1 MTTHSSYT
9 LETAMHTGNADERG
23 EVLLRAR
30 NLVIRT
36 PTAPIVDSVS
46 FALSPGERLGIVG
59 ETGSGKS
66 ITCRA
71 VLGALQRKGM
81 TATGELRY
89 RDMNL
94 LSLDDRQWR
103 AIRGREIG
111 FIPQSSLNSLNPVM
125 RVGQQITET
134 VRLYGVSKKKAV
146 ARAEELMAAVQMP
159 DPRGVLAKYPHE
171 LSGGMRQ
178 RVMIALGI
186 AGEPRLLVADEP
198 TTALDVTVQRRLL
211 ELLTDLC
218 SSTGMALILVT
229 HDLGIVSDVCDSVLV
244 MYAGQ
249 SMETGPTATLFG
261 RSRHPYT
268 AALMQAR
275 PSMVEVTDNR
285 LKGLPGRPPAVG
297 AWPPGCR
304 FADRCP
310 LATDECRTHPPIVN
324 EVDPGHHVRCI
335 RAEEEIDA

>member
-1 MTTHSSYT
+1 MVKGATT
-9 LETAMHTGNADERG
+9 EAGR

-30 NLVIRT
+30 DLVIRT
-36 PTAPIVDSVS
+36 ASAPIVDSVS
-46 FALSPGERLGIVG
+46 FTVSPGERLGIVG

-71 VLGALQRKGM
+71 VLGALERKGM
-81 TATGELRY
+81 TAAGELRY
-89 RDMNL
+89 RDMDL
-94 LSLDDRQWR
+94 LSLGARQWR
-103 AIRGREIG
+103 QIRGREIG

-125 RVGQQITET
+125 RVGQQLIET
-134 VRLYGVSKKKAV
+134 VRLFGVSNKDAPV
-146 ARAEELMAAVQMP
+146 RAEELMAAVQMP
-159 DPRGVLAKYPHE
+159 DPKGVLAKYPHE

-211 ELLTDLC
+211 ELISGLC
-218 SSTGMALILVT
+218 ASTGMALILVT
-229 HDLGIVSDVCDSVLV
+229 HDLGIVSDVCDSVMV

-249 SMETGPTATLFG
+249 SMETGSTQTLFR

-275 PSMVEVTDNR
+275 PSMVDVDAR
-285 LKGLPGRPPAVG
+285 LRGLPGRPPAVG
-297 AWPPGCR
+297 AWPDGCR
-304 FADRCP
+304 FADRCALVIEP
-310 LATDECRTHPPIVN
+310 CRTQPPPID
-324 EVDPGHHVRCI
+324 EVQPGHHVRCI
-335 RAEEEIDA
+335 RAEEVFGA

>member
-1 MTTHSSYT
+1 MNTYAVAT
-9 LETAMHTGNADERG
+9 LETAMQTHTRDERR

-30 NLVIRT
+30 NLVIST

-46 FALSPGERLGIVG
+46 FTLSPGERLGIVG

-81 TATGELRY
+81 TAAGELHY
-89 RDMNL
+89 RDMDL

-125 RVGQQITET
+125 RVGQQLTET
-134 VRLYGVSKKKAV
+134 VRLFGVSRRAAV
-146 ARAEELMAAVQMP
+146 SRAEELMAAVQMP

-249 SMETGPTATLFG
+249 SMETGPAATLFG

-275 PSMVEVTDNR
+275 PSMAETTRTR
-285 LKGLPGRPPAVG
+285 LRGLPGRPPAVG
-297 AWPPGCR
+297 AWPTGCR

-310 LATDECRTHPPIVN
+310 LAIDACRTDPPLIA
-324 EVDPGHHVRCI
+324 EVDPEHHVRCI
-335 RAEEEIDA
+335 RAEEEFDA

>member
-1 MTTHSSYT
+1 MTSPASAT
-9 LETAMHTGNADERG
+9 LENSMHTVAVDERRDI
-23 EVLLRAR
+23 LLRAQ
-30 NLVIRT
+30 NLKIRT
-36 PTAPIVDSVS
+36 PSVSIVDSVS
-46 FALSPGERLGIVG
+46 FTLAAGERLGIVG

-89 RDMNL
+89 RDRDL
-94 LSLDDRQWR
+94 LTMDDRQWR
-103 AIRGREIG
+103 QVRGREIG

-125 RVGQQITET
+125 RVGQQLIET
-134 VRLYGVSKKKAV
+134 VRLFGVSRKDAPR
-146 ARAEELMAAVQMP
+146 RAEELMAAVQMP
-159 DPRGVLAKYPHE
+159 DPKGVLTKYPHE

-186 AGEPRLLVADEP
+186 AGEPSLLVADEP

-211 ELLTDLC
+211 ELLTELC
-218 SSTGMALILVT
+218 ASTGMALILVT
-229 HDLGIVSDVCDSVLV
+229 HDLGVVSDVCDSVLV

-261 RSRHPYT
+261 QSRHPYT

-275 PSMVEVTDNR
+275 PSMADAPDTR

-297 AWPPGCR
+297 AWPSGCR

-310 LATDECRTHPPIVN
+310 LAIDQCRTEPPAID
-324 EVDPGHHVRCI
+324 EVEPGHLVRCI
-335 RAEEEIDA
+335 RAQEEIDD

>member
-1 MTTHSSYT
+1 MTIHASAT
-9 LETAMHTGNADERG
+9 LENSMHTHTLYERRD
-23 EVLLRAR
+23 VLLRAQ

-36 PTAPIVDSVS
+36 PTMPIVDSVS
-46 FALSPGERLGIVG
+46 FTLSPGERLGIVG

-81 TATGELRY
+81 TAAGELRY
-89 RDMNL
+89 RDMDL

-103 AIRGREIG
+103 TMRGREIG
-111 FIPQSSLNSLNPVM
+111 FIPQSSLSSLNPVM
-125 RVGQQITET
+125 RVGQQLTET
-134 VRLYGVSKKKAV
+134 VRLFGVSKKHAV
-146 ARAEELMAAVQMP
+146 SRAEELMAAVQMP
-159 DPRGVLAKYPHE
+159 DPKGVLAKYPHE

-211 ELLTDLC
+211 ELVTDLC

-249 SMETGPTATLFG
+249 SMETGRTQTLFG

-275 PSMVEVTDNR
+275 PSMTDTADNR

-297 AWPPGCR
+297 AWPTGCR

-310 LATDECRTHPPIVN
+310 LVVDACRSEPPAIDEV
-324 EVDPGHHVRCI
+324 EPGHHVRCI

>member
-1 MTTHSSYT
+1 MT
-9 LETAMHTGNADERG
+9 EQATATVEAATVEADAGRR

-30 NLVIRT
+30 DLVIRT
-36 PTAPIVDSVS
+36 PNASIVDSVS
-46 FALSPGERLGIVG
+46 FTVSPGERLGIVG

-71 VLGALQRKGM
+71 VLGALERKGM
-81 TATGELRY
+81 TAAGELRF
-89 RDMNL
+89 RDMDL
-94 LSLDDRQWR
+94 LSLDDREWR
-103 AIRGREIG
+103 RIRGREIG

-125 RVGQQITET
+125 RVGQQLMET
-134 VRLYGVSKKKAV
+134 VRLFGVSKKDAP

-159 DPRGVLAKYPHE
+159 DPKGVLTKYPHE

-211 ELLTDLC
+211 ELITDLC
-218 SSTGMALILVT
+218 ESTGMALILVT

-249 SMETGPTATLFG
+249 SMETGPTRTLFG
-261 RSRHPYT
+261 QSRHPYT

-275 PSMVEVTDNR
+275 PSMVDAAAR
-285 LKGLPGRPPAVG
+285 LRGLPGRPPAVG
-297 AWPPGCR
+297 AWPSGCR

-310 LATDECRTHPPIVN
+310 LVIEPCRAQLPLIDEV
-324 EVDPGHHVRCI
+324 ESGHHVRCI
-335 RAEEEIDA
+335 RAEEESGA

>member
-1 MTTHSSYT
+1 MTVYGSAIREVS
-9 LETAMHTGNADERG
+9 MHAHAPNERCD
-23 EVLLRAR
+23 VLLRAH

-36 PTAPIVDSVS
+36 PAVPIVDSVS
-46 FALSPGERLGIVG
+46 LTLSPGERLGIVG

-89 RDMNL
+89 RDMDL
-94 LSLDDRQWR
+94 LTLDDRQWR
-103 AIRGREIG
+103 TIRGREIG

-125 RVGQQITET
+125 RVGQQLTET
-134 VRLYGVSKKKAV
+134 VRLFGVSKKNAGR
-146 ARAEELMAAVQMP
+146 RAEELMAAVQMP
-159 DPRGVLAKYPHE
+159 DPKGVLAKYPHE

-249 SMETGPTATLFG
+249 SMESGPTETLFG

-275 PSMVEVTDNR
+275 PSMAASADTR
-285 LKGLPGRPPAVG
+285 LTGLPGRPPAVG
-297 AWPPGCR
+297 AWPNGCR

-310 LATDECRTHPPIVN
+310 LVIEPCRTAPPMID
-324 EVDPGHHVRCI
+324 EVEPGHHVRCI
-335 RAEEEIDA
+335 RAEGEFDA

>member
-1 MTTHSSYT
+1 MSTHAPAT
-9 LETAMHTGNADERG
+9 LEINMPAAAAADSHDI
-23 EVLLRAR
+23 LLSARDLVVRAGQ
-30 NLVIRT
+30 I
-36 PTAPIVDSVS
+36 PIVDSVS
-46 FALSPGERLGIVG
+46 FTLSQGERLGIVG

-71 VLGALQRKGM
+71 VLGALQRRGLE
-81 TATGELRY
+81 ASGELRY
-89 RDMNL
+89 RDMDL
-94 LSLDDRQWR
+94 LTLDDRQWR
-103 AIRGREIG
+103 QIRGSEIG

-125 RVGQQITET
+125 KIGQQLTEA
-134 VRLYGVSKKKAV
+134 VRHFGVSKKNATR
-146 ARAEELMAAVQMP
+146 RAEELMAAVHMP
-159 DPRGVLAKYPHE
+159 DPKGVLTKYPHE

-178 RVMIALGI
+178 RVMFALGI

-211 ELLTDLC
+211 ELLTELC
-218 SSTGMALILVT
+218 ASTGMALILVT
-229 HDLGIVSDVCDSVLV
+229 HDLGVVSDVCDSVLV

-249 SMETGPTATLFG
+249 SMESGSTETIFG

-275 PSMVEVTDNR
+275 PSMTDDLGAR

-297 AWPPGCR
+297 AWPSGCR

-310 LATDECRTHPPIVN
+310 LAVDQCRSSPPPVDEV
-324 EVDPGHHVRCI
+324 EAGHFVRCI
-335 RAEEEIDA
+335 RAEEEFDV